1 MGMSSEPMR
10 SDRASLYSTFGS
22 KDELIRAYLE
32 NRMEIS
38 KARLRA
44 AAEAHADPRER
55 LLSVFG
61 VQAAVFARRLSLPV
75 PARLSPSRRWRR

>member
-1 MGMSSEPMR
+1 MFLAGPDWQCFSSPLASR
-10 SDRASLYSTFGS
+10 SDRGASLYSTFGS

-32 NRMEIS
+32 QRMEIT

-44 AAEAHADPRER
+44 AAEAHDDPREA

-61 VQAAVFARRLSLPV
+61 VQAARRTL
-75 PARLSPSRRWRR
+75 